1 MHKKRVKGFMFK
13 YDQKP
18 KPLPNERRNIHQINN
33 EQNICK
39 RQIIRRF
46 FCSYSNTIF
55 ELARKI

>member
-13 YDQKP
+13 YEP

-39 RQIIRRF
+39 RKII
-46 FCSYSNTIF
+46 
-55 ELARKI
+55 